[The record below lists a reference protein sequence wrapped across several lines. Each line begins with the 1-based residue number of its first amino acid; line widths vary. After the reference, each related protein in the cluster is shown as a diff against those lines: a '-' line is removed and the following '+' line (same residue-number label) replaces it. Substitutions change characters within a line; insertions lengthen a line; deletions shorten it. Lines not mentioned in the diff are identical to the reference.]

1 MSPKCSLANS
11 AILRSR
17 QQASN
22 PNMPRTA
29 SSFNAN
35 VRAALSNRV
44 LQEALGGLD
53 GGLVARRRAAVAGL
67 SDFEALRDQA
77 QSIRDQTLDD
87 LATHLETF
95 ERNASA
101 AGSAVHWA
109 STAEEARSI
118 ILEICQKAS
127 ARLVIKGKSMVSE
140 EIALNAHLEA
150 AGIKTVETDLGE
162 YILQLRGE
170 MPSHIIAPAIHL
182 TQDDVEADFRR
193 HHTHLP
199 VDRTFAAAADL
210 VAEARGIMRETFLSA
225 DAGITGANFLVAE
238 TGSTVIVTNE
248 GNGDLT
254 QTLPRVHIVLAT
266 IEKVVPT
273 LAETAVLLRLLA
285 RSATGQDMTAYTTFA
300 TGPKRARDP
309 DGPEACHIVLLDNGR
324 TNLLAGQF
332 RDVLRCIRCGAC
344 MNHCPV
350 YQAIGGHAY
359 DAVYAGPIGA
369 ALTPALAGL
378 EASRDLPQAS
388 TFCGR
393 CEEVC
398 PVKIPLV
405 TLMRQWREQDF
416 STGLTPARQRLSL
429 RIWRYVAMRP
439 RLYQA
444 VTRLAVAVLGAKGR
458 ARGHLK
464 HVPFGGNWTR
474 TRDLPAPHGRTFQQL
489 WKKAGRGVPR

>member
-1 MSPKCSLANS
+1 M
-11 AILRSR
+11 
-17 QQASN
+17 Q
-22 PNMPRTA
+22 RTA

-53 GGLVARRRAAVAGL
+53 SGLVARRRAAVAGV
-67 SDFEALRDQA
+67 SDFDALRDQG
-77 QSIRDQTLDD
+77 QGIRDRTLDN
-87 LATHLETF
+87 LAAHLETF

-101 AGSAVHWA
+101 AGSVVHWA
-109 STAEEARSI
+109 STAGEARKI
-118 ILEICQKAS
+118 ILGICKTAG
-127 ARLVIKGKSMVSE
+127 ARLVTKGKSMVSE

-162 YILQLRGE
+162 YIVQLRGE

-193 HHTHLP
+193 HHTHLAA
-199 VDRTFAAAADL
+199 DRAFASAADL
-210 VAEARGIMRETFLSA
+210 VAEARGIMRETFLAA
-225 DAGITGANFLVAE
+225 DVGITGANFLVAE

-266 IEKVVPT
+266 LEKVVPT
-273 LAETAVLLRLLA
+273 LADTAVLLRLLA

-300 TGPKRARDP
+300 TGPKRPGDL

-324 TNLLAGQF
+324 TDLLAGRF

-344 MNHCPV
+344 MNHCAV

-378 EASRDLPQAS
+378 DASRDLPQAS

-393 CEEVC
+393 CEDVC

-405 TLMRQWREQDF
+405 TLMRQWREQEF
-416 STGLTPARQRLSL
+416 ATGLTPPRQKLGL
-429 RIWRYVAMRP
+429 RIWSYVATRP

-444 VTRLAVAVLGAKGR
+444 VTRLGIAVLGAKGR
-458 ARGHLK
+458 TRGYLK
-464 HVPFGGNWTR
+464 YIPFASHWTR
-474 TRDLPAPHGRTFQQL
+474 TRNLPAPQGRTFQQL
-489 WKKAGRGVPR
+489 WKETEQGVPR